1 MIWKEVKT
9 CANQSVRCGVITT
22 QKSTFWKSFWTV
34 RQYALPCI
42 VHCDR
47 VRRGVRVD
55 EYCML
60 KHPAHELSRASLSSS
75 GASVCLVPHGR
86 DAPLDRCYEI
96 KHWCLCTLWQF
107 ISITC
112 LWGGRGGTRSAH
124 HCGIKVSA
132 HIWLHAWMLMLFI
145 GGQQGLP

>member
-55 EYCML
+55 EYWSIQLMSL
-60 KHPAHELSRASLSSS
+60 AELLSLPAVHLFASCHM
-75 GASVCLVPHGR
+75 AEMH
-86 DAPLDRCYEI
+86 
-96 KHWCLCTLWQF
+96 LW
-107 ISITC
+107 IVVM
-112 LWGGRGGTRSAH
+112 
-124 HCGIKVSA
+124 K
-132 HIWLHAWMLMLFI
+132 
-145 GGQQGLP
+145 